1 MPTPEFQIF
10 GTPHLVVMALTLAVP
25 ILLAE
30 AARRAASKTVADAG
44 AWLLAGTLLVNES
57 IHWGYRLN
65 NVGWSRCVQDH
76 LPLHVCGITIVLTAA
91 VLIFRRQRIYEV
103 AYFWGLA
110 GSTNAVITPGD
121 LEAGFPDYRFFQY
134 FIAHSGIVA
143 GVLYATL
150 ALKMRPTLGG
160 LFQAFVA
167 LNVLAVVLGVV
178 NFLLGFQ
185 LHVSLPAP
193 RRHRIPLLLRRMALV
208 HPHHRPDRAGDVL
221 RPSFTLPRGSA
232 EDIESLSRPFVK
244 EIRPAGYRQRVIRGL
259 R

>member
-91 VLIFRRQRIYEV
+91 VLILRRAEDLRGRLFLGIGGIHQRRHHPGGPGSGV
-103 AYFWGLA
+103 PGLSLLPVFHRSL
-110 GSTNAVITPGD
+110 GHRGGGPV
-121 LEAGFPDYRFFQY
+121 R
-134 FIAHSGIVA
+134 HSGSEDASDA
-143 GVLYATL
+143 GR
-150 ALKMRPTLGG
+150 ALPGIRCP
-160 LFQAFVA
+160 QR
-167 LNVLAVVLGVV
+167 
-178 NFLLGFQ
+178 FLR
-185 LHVSLPAP
+185 SC
-193 RRHRIPLLLRRMALV
+193 
-208 HPHHRPDRAGDVL
+208 
-221 RPSFTLPRGSA
+221 SA
-232 EDIESLSRPFVK
+232 S
-244 EIRPAGYRQRVIRGL
+244 
-259 R
+259 